1 MVRKPRPGLISFKM
15 QLTDAERIRS
25 ITSEWAGERDVHG
38 RPLVPNDI
46 LDRMKAVTTEEAWG
60 VLRSHG
66 YNHNFVGGFMDLS
79 SDRRPPQ
86 VMVGR
91 AITCRWV
98 PIRPDLHDPLLQL
111 GEDEGRIGFLNSW
124 VIDEMA
130 DGDVLVAD
138 LFSRVNLVGDN
149 LTAAIVAN
157 GGRGMVIDGGIRDTQ
172 RIIEFTDFGVY
183 IRRMHP
189 EAIPG
194 VTMPDING
202 VTRINSATC
211 VPGDVVLGTME
222 GVIFIPPHLAGEV
235 VTRSENVRLRDEFGQ
250 QRIAEGVYTPGEVDR
265 EFSEEMQR
273 DYDQWV
279 ANRKN

>member
-1 MVRKPRPGLISFKM
+1 M
-15 QLTDAERIRS
+15 QLTNSELVRS
-25 ITSEWAGERDVHG
+25 VTSEWDGKRDAHG
-38 RPLVPNDI
+38 RPLVSDGI
-46 LDRMKAVTTEEAWG
+46 LERMKAVTTGEAWG
-60 VLRSHG
+60 VLRKHH
-66 YNHNFVGGFMDLS
+66 YHHNLVGDFLNLS
-79 SDRRPPQ
+79 SERRPVSQ

-98 PIRPDLHDPLLQL
+98 PMRPDLHDPLVSL

-124 VIDEMA
+124 VIDEMV

-172 RIIEFTDFGVY
+172 RIIEFPDFGVY

-202 VTRINSATC
+202 VTRINTATC
-211 VPGDVVLGTME
+211 MPGDVVLGTME
-222 GVIFIPPHLAGEV
+222 GVIFIPHHLAEEV
-235 VTRSENVRLRDEFGQ
+235 VVSSENVRLRDEFGQ
-250 QRIAEGVYTPGEVDR
+250 QRITEGIYTLGEVDR
-265 EFSEEMQR
+265 KFTEDMER
-273 DYDQWV
+273 DFVGWV
-279 ANRKN
+279 ANRKYWLE

>member
-1 MVRKPRPGLISFKM
+1 M

-25 ITSEWAGERDVHG
+25 ITSEWTGERDANS
-38 RPLVPNDI
+38 RPLVPDEI

-66 YNHNFVGGFMDLS
+66 YHHNFVGDFMDLH
-79 SDRRPPQ
+79 PQQ

-98 PIRPDLHDPLLQL
+98 PIRPDLHDTLVEL
-111 GEDEGRIGFLNSW
+111 GKDEGRIGFLNSW

-172 RIIEFTDFGVY
+172 RIIEFPDFGVY
-183 IRRMHP
+183 MRRMHP

-222 GVIFIPPHLAGEV
+222 GVIFVPPHLAEEV
-235 VTRSENVRLRDEFGQ
+235 VVRSEAVRLRDEFGQ
-250 QRIAEGVYTPGEVDR
+250 QRIAEGVYTPGQVDQK
-265 EFSEEMQR
+265 FSEDMEL
-273 DYDQWV
+273 DFDQWV
-279 ANRKN
+279 ANRTS